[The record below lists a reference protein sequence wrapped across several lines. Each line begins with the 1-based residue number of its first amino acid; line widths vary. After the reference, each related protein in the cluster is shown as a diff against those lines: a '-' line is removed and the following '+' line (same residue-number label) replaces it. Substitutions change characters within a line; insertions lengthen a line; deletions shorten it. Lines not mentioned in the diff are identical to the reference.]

1 MEILEE
7 EEPPGRTPFFRAAN
21 LEKALNLRNV
31 FIKFEGAGKTGTQKD
46 RISRL
51 HVMNAREKG
60 FDTVSLATCGNYGAS
75 MSYYAGLNGMKSVVA
90 IPEYY
95 SGERN
100 SEITANGGQVL
111 EFGGMYEDL
120 VEYMRERSSDEGWYD
135 SSPGSRNSS
144 LDIAGYEGIAFEI
157 YAQLGHA
164 PSYVSVPLGNGTTLA
179 GIYSGFAKLQ
189 SKGQIGKIPRFIGS
203 STPNGNP
210 IVASW
215 RQRSRAIMELEPST
229 IRETRASE
237 PLVAYRSYDG
247 QKALDALYR
256 SNGMAAYVT
265 DSEMYRYSRII
276 EESERLSVLP
286 ASASS
291 LAAVDRLLGKR
302 NDNGGIVV
310 VLTGRSKPWTTQ

>member
-1 MEILEE
+1 MEIVEE

-21 LEKALNLRNV
+21 LEKTLNLSRV
-31 FIKFEGAGKTGTQKD
+31 FVKFEGAGKTGTQKD

-75 MSYYAGLNGMKSVVA
+75 ISYYAGLHGMKSVIA
-90 IPEYY
+90 IPEHY

-100 SEITANGGQVL
+100 LEIIANGGNVL
-111 EFGGMYEDL
+111 EFDGRYEDL
-120 VEYMRERSSDEGWYD
+120 VEYMRDRSGDEGWYD
-135 SSPGSRNSS
+135 SSPGSVNSS
-144 LDIAGYEGIAFEI
+144 LDVAGYESIAFEI

-179 GIYSGFAKLQ
+179 GIYSGFLKLR
-189 SKGQIGKIPRFIGS
+189 SRGQIGKIPRFIGS

-215 RQRSRAIMELEPST
+215 KKGSKSIVELDPGS

-265 DSEMYRYSRII
+265 DGDMYRYSRIM
-276 EESERLSVLP
+276 EQSEKLSVLP

-291 LAAVDRLLGKR
+291 LAAADKLLGRKK
-302 NDNGGIVV
+302 DNGDIVV
-310 VLTGRSKPWTTQ
+310 VLTGRSGNWTTQ

>member
-1 MEILEE
+1 METLEE

-31 FIKFEGAGKTGTQKD
+31 FVKFEGAGKTGTQKD

-51 HVMNAREKG
+51 HVLNAREKG

-75 MSYYAGLNGMKSVVA
+75 ISYYAGLFGMKSVVA
-90 IPEYY
+90 IPQYY

-100 SEITANGGQVL
+100 SEIIANGGEVL
-111 EFGGMYEDL
+111 EFDGRYEDL
-120 VEYMRERSSDEGWYD
+120 VEYMRDRSSDEGWYD
-135 SSPGSRNSS
+135 SSPGSGNSS
-144 LDIAGYEGIAFEI
+144 LDTAGYENIALEI
-157 YAQLGHA
+157 YEQLGHA
-164 PSYVSVPLGNGTTLA
+164 PSYVAVPLGNGTTLA
-179 GIYSGFAKLQ
+179 GIYSGFARLQ
-189 SKGQIGKIPRFIGS
+189 SEGHIGKIPRFIGS

-215 RQRSRAIMELEPST
+215 KKRHRTLVELDPSS

-247 QKALDALYR
+247 QKALNALYR

-265 DSEMYRYSRII
+265 DAEMYSYSRIL
-276 EESERLSVLP
+276 EQSERLSVLP

-291 LAAVDRLLGKR
+291 LAAVDKLLGRK
-302 NDNGGIVV
+302 NDNGDIVV
-310 VLTGRSKPWTTQ
+310 VLTGRSKAWTMQ